1 LLNENSEA
9 GIRRSKIPKAESLS
23 FNNQQ
28 SSINNFPIGNRKSE
42 IANSLMRVFHKLD
55 EIPADFG
62 PTLVSVGN
70 FDGVHRAH
78 AHVLRHIVE
87 RARNSRSKAVAVT
100 FEPHPARI
108 LRPESELKLLSPTPE
123 KLRLLE
129 ATGLDAVLLLSF
141 GRDLSL
147 MTPRQFAERILK
159 KKLHAG
165 EVHEGYNFRFGHKA
179 AGDVALLTEYGREM
193 GFTVNAYPEMMLRG
207 ESVSSSQIRKLLRDG
222 RVSRARHLLA
232 RPFCILSTPGRG
244 RGYGSK
250 YTVPTIN
257 LARYEEL
264 VPKDGVYI
272 TCTRVGAERFDS
284 VTNIGN
290 RPTFGTDSFAIETH
304 LLNFHAIELTP
315 ETEVEICFLDRL
327 RDELKFPSVEA
338 LREQIA
344 HDVKKARRYFQLM
357 RRGTRY

>member
-1 LLNENSEA
+1 M
-9 GIRRSKIPKAESLS
+9 
-23 FNNQQ
+23 Q
-28 SSINNFPIGNRKSE
+28 
-42 IANSLMRVFHKLD
+42 VFRTLD
-55 EIPADFG
+55 DVPADFG

-78 AHVLRHIVE
+78 AHVLGEIVS
-87 RARNSRSKAVAVT
+87 RARASGAKSVAVT
-100 FEPHPARI
+100 FEPHPTRI
-108 LRPESELKLLSPTPE
+108 LRPEASLKLLTPTPE

-129 ATGLDAVLLLSF
+129 TTGVDAVLLLPF

-159 KKLHAG
+159 KKLHAR
-165 EVHEGYNFRFGHKA
+165 EVHEGFNFRFGHKA
-179 AGDVALLTEYGREM
+179 VGDMNLLAEFGREM
-193 GFTVNAYPEMMLRG
+193 GFEVKVYPEMMLRG
-207 ESVSSSQIRKLLRDG
+207 ETVSSSQIRRLIGAG

-232 RPFCILSTPGRG
+232 RSFCILGTPGRG

-272 TCTRVGAERFDS
+272 TCTRFGTEQFDS
-284 VTNIGN
+284 VTNVGN
-290 RPTFGTDSFAIETH
+290 RPTFGADLFAIESH
-304 LLNFHAIELTP
+304 LLNFHPIDLTP
-315 ETEVEICFLDRL
+315 ETEVEICFLDHL
-327 RDELKFPSVEA
+327 RDEIKFPSIEA

-344 HDVKKARRYFQLM
+344 RDVKKARRYFHLLQ
-357 RRGTRY
+357 RNVARS

>member
-1 LLNENSEA
+1 MQ
-9 GIRRSKIPKAESLS
+9 I
-23 FNNQQ
+23 
-28 SSINNFPIGNRKSE
+28 
-42 IANSLMRVFHKLD
+42 FHKLED
-55 EIPADFG
+55 VPAGFG
-62 PTLVSVGN
+62 PSLVSVGN

-78 AHVLRHIVE
+78 AHVLGEIVA
-87 RARNSRSKAVAVT
+87 RARPIGAKAVAIT

-108 LRPESELKLLSPTPE
+108 LRPDSELKLLTPVPE

-129 ATGLDAVLLLSF
+129 TTGIDAVLVLPF

-159 KKLHAG
+159 KKLHAR

-179 AGDVALLTEYGREM
+179 CGDVNVLMQLGKEM
-193 GFTVNAYPEMMLRG
+193 GFEVKVYSEQRSRG
-207 ESVSSSQIRKLLRDG
+207 EPVSSTHIRKLLNEG

-232 RPFCILSTPGRG
+232 RPFCILGAPGRG
-244 RGYGSK
+244 RGLGSK

-272 TCTRVGAERFDS
+272 TWTRVGSECFDS
-284 VTNIGN
+284 VTNVGN
-290 RPTFGTDSFAIETH
+290 RPTFGADSFAIETH
-304 LLNFHAIELTP
+304 LLNFHPIDLTP
-315 ETEVEICFLDRL
+315 ESEVEICFLDRV
-327 RDELKFPSVEA
+327 RDEIKFPSVEA

-344 HDVKKARRYFQLM
+344 KDVKKARRYFQLL
-357 RRGTRY
+357 RLRSR

>member
-1 LLNENSEA
+1 ML
-9 GIRRSKIPKAESLS
+9 
-23 FNNQQ
+23 
-28 SSINNFPIGNRKSE
+28 
-42 IANSLMRVFHKLD
+42 VFRKLD
-55 EIPADFG
+55 DVPSDFG
-62 PTLVSVGN
+62 PTLISVGN

-78 AHVLRHIVE
+78 AHVLREIVA
-87 RARNSRSKAVAVT
+87 RAHAAGAKAVAVT

-108 LRPESELKLLSPTPE
+108 LRPESELKLLTPTAE

-129 ATGLDAVLLLSF
+129 STGVDAVLLLPF

-147 MTPRQFAERILK
+147 MTPRQFAESILK
-159 KKLHAG
+159 RKLHAR

-179 AGDVALLTEYGREM
+179 AGDMTMLAEFGREM
-193 GFTVNAYPEMMLRG
+193 GFEVKVYPEMKLRG

-272 TCTRVGAERFDS
+272 TCTRVGSERFDS

-290 RPTFGTDSFAIETH
+290 RPTFGADSFAIETH
-304 LLNFHAIELTP
+304 LLNFHPIELAA
-315 ETEVEICFLDRL
+315 ETEVEICFLDRV
-327 RDELKFPSVEA
+327 RDEMKFPSVEA

-344 HDVKKARRYFQLM
+344 HDVTKARRYFHLM
-357 RRGTRY
+357 RRA

>member
-1 LLNENSEA
+1 M
-9 GIRRSKIPKAESLS
+9 
-23 FNNQQ
+23 Q
-28 SSINNFPIGNRKSE
+28 
-42 IANSLMRVFHKLD
+42 VFHSLD
-55 EIPADFG
+55 DIPFDLG

-78 AHVLRHIVE
+78 AHVLAEVVG
-87 RARNSRSKAVAVT
+87 RARASGAKAVAVT
-100 FEPHPARI
+100 FEPHPTRI
-108 LRPESELKLLSPTPE
+108 LRPESGLKLLTPTPE

-129 ATGLDAVLLLSF
+129 NTGVDAVLILPF

-159 KKLHAG
+159 KKLHAR

-179 AGDVALLTEYGREM
+179 AGDVSVLAQLGQEM
-193 GFTVNAYPEMMLRG
+193 GFEVKVYPEQTLRG
-207 ESVSSSQIRKLLRDG
+207 EPVSSSHIRKLIGEG

-232 RPFCILSTPGRG
+232 RPFCILGVPGRG
-244 RGYGSK
+244 RGLGSK

-272 TCTRVGAERFDS
+272 TCTTVDAEQFDS
-284 VTNIGN
+284 VTNVGN
-290 RPTFGTDSFAIETH
+290 RPTFGADSFAVETH
-304 LLNFHAIELTP
+304 LLNFHPIELTP
-315 ETEVEICFLDRL
+315 ESEVEICFLDRI
-327 RDELKFPSVEA
+327 RDEIKFPSVEA

-344 HDVKKARRYFQLM
+344 RDVEKARRYFHLLH
-357 RRGTRY
+357 GNS

>member
-1 LLNENSEA
+1 MQ
-9 GIRRSKIPKAESLS
+9 I
-23 FNNQQ
+23 
-28 SSINNFPIGNRKSE
+28 
-42 IANSLMRVFHKLD
+42 FHKLD
-55 EIPADFG
+55 DIPPDFG

-70 FDGVHRAH
+70 FDGIHRAH
-78 AHVLRHIVE
+78 AHVLREIVSG
-87 RARNSRSKAVAVT
+87 ARRTGGKAVAVT

-108 LRPESELKLLSPTPE
+108 LRPDSGLKLLTPTSE

-129 ATGLDAVLLLSF
+129 NTGVDAVLLLPF

-159 KKLHAG
+159 KKLHAR
-165 EVHEGYNFRFGHKA
+165 ELHEGFNFRFGHKA
-179 AGDVALLTEYGREM
+179 AGDMKMLTEFGREM
-193 GFTVNAYPEMMLRG
+193 GFEVTVYPEMRLRG
-207 ESVSSSQIRKLLRDG
+207 EPVSSSHIRRLVAEG
-222 RVSRARHLLA
+222 RISRARHLLA
-232 RPFCILSTPGRG
+232 RPFCILGTPGRG

-272 TCTRVGAERFDS
+272 TCTRVARETFES
-284 VTNIGN
+284 VTNVGN
-290 RPTFGTDSFAIETH
+290 RPTFGEISFAIETH
-304 LLNFHAIELTP
+304 LLNFHPIELTP

-327 RDELKFPSVEA
+327 RDEIKFPSVDA

-344 HDVKKARRYFQLM
+344 RDVKRARRYFHLLQ
-357 RRGTRY
+357 RAG